1 MRMFY
6 VVRFTSLRAAFRAAG
21 GLAET
26 LSGQGPF
33 TLFAPT
39 DEAFAKLPK
48 EKLDQLLTDKEQLS
62 KV

>member
-6 VVRFTSLRAAFRAAG
+6 VVRLTSLRAAFRAAG
-21 GLAET
+21 GLAD
-26 LSGQGPF
+26 
-33 TLFAPT
+33 T